1 MPLGDVV
8 EGVQLQGT
16 PPSLPEAGKL
26 VSGASPHTPDAAD
39 GERGEAAGL
48 TSAAGH
54 LWVIRSTHR
63 SFSLICGTSELE
75 QKPRDDQM
83 GPSASRRVCA
93 LRRSSWPEVTCAC
106 PSVLAAPLPPLCALS
121 QWSASSP
128 WRLTA
133 VIPALLLIYLNLQS
147 RYRLVLLTNVSS
159 GLKSVNLL
167 HPPSLSCFRG
177 KRGGGKTLV
186 LYARLPRTEDA

>member
-63 SFSLICGTSELE
+63 PFSLICGTSELE
-75 QKPRDDQM
+75 QKPRDDQI
-83 GPSASRRVCA
+83 GPSASRRVCT

-106 PSVLAAPLPPLCALS
+106 PSVLAAP
-121 QWSASSP
+121 SATFVCSI
-128 WRLTA
+128 T
-133 VIPALLLIYLNLQS
+133 VVCQF
-147 RYRLVLLTNVSS
+147 
-159 GLKSVNLL
+159 
-167 HPPSLSCFRG
+167 SLASNCSHSCF
-177 KRGGGKTLV
+177 TFNLS
-186 LYARLPRTEDA
+186 